1 MCGRGNQV
9 KALQAELDEANA
21 SNKIKDAQ
29 IETAEHR
36 CAAAVGERDSARRQ
50 LAEQQVG
57 YHDGLG
63 APLSARLF
71 GDAFCLAFRDVRC
84 STHFNALLSI

>member
-1 MCGRGNQV
+1 VCGRGNQV

-63 APLSARLF
+63 APEVGKVVWGRFLPCFS
-71 GDAFCLAFRDVRC
+71 
-84 STHFNALLSI
+84 